1 MEETEEKKKEKD
13 TEKKEKKT
21 KKKSKDSVDAPKT
34 NKTTKQERKSNKTN
48 SHFHSK
54 SFASNKKKPTSI
66 KLKELHIKLYAN
78 VCSFTE
84 KNLQEA
90 LTSEAVSA
98 EVSPEKTKQD
108 QSEAEQEEEEE
119 EEDGL
124 QRNASQTPERKK
136 DLDTCERKICSA

>member
-66 KLKELHIKLYAN
+66 KLKLYAN

-124 QRNASQTPERKK
+124 QRNASQTPKRKK

>member
-98 EVSPEKTKQD
+98 EVNPEKTKQD

-119 EEDGL
+119 DGL
-124 QRNASQTPERKK
+124 QRNASQTPKRKK

>member
-1 MEETEEKKKEKD
+1 MHLT
-13 TEKKEKKT
+13 
-21 KKKSKDSVDAPKT
+21 
-34 NKTTKQERKSNKTN
+34 RKN
-48 SHFHSK
+48 
-54 SFASNKKKPTSI
+54 PTSI

-119 EEDGL
+119 DGL
-124 QRNASQTPERKK
+124 QRNASQTPKRKK